1 LPNSRAGRAVLIAL
15 AALAV
20 TAGALVLAVIVLSSR
35 DDAAVHAP
43 SGPGRAYPDRGARH
57 ITPAQRGSVRYDSEP
72 PVSGPHV
79 PVPVT
84 RDGAELSDDQILHAL
99 AAGNVVL
106 VYGTRTPPR
115 ALRALA
121 GEVAGPFDP
130 ALVRAGQAVVLAR
143 RPGSRGVIALAWT
156 RLERVPGPDDPR
168 LRAFAEAWLGRGAR
182 E

>member
-1 LPNSRAGRAVLIAL
+1 MPDSRAGRVVLIAL
-15 AALAV
+15 AALVV
-20 TAGALVLAVIVLSSR
+20 TAGALALAVLVLSSR

-43 SGPGRAYPDRGARH
+43 AGPGQSYPDRGARH

-84 RDGAELSDDQILHAL
+84 RDGAALSDDQILQAL
-99 AAGNVVL
+99 EAGNVVL
-106 VYGTRTPPR
+106 VYGTRTTPR
-115 ALRALA
+115 ALRLLA
-121 GEVAGPFDP
+121 ADVAGPFDP

-143 RPGSRGVIALAWT
+143 RPGTRGVIALAWT
-156 RLERVPGPDDPR
+156 RLLRVPGTGDPR

>member
-1 LPNSRAGRAVLIAL
+1 MRNSRAARPILIAL
-15 AALAV
+15 AALVV
-20 TAGALVLAVIVLSSR
+20 TAGALALAVLVLSSR

-43 SGPGRAYPDRGARH
+43 SGPGRVYPDRGARH
-57 ITPAQRGSVRYDSEP
+57 ITPAQRGAVRYDSEP

-99 AAGNVVL
+99 EVGNVVL

-115 ALRALA
+115 ALRVLA
-121 GEVAGPFDP
+121 NDVAGPFDP

-143 RPGSRGVIALAWT
+143 RPGTPGVVALAWT
-156 RLERVPGPDDPR
+156 RLLRVPRADDPR
-168 LRAFAEAWLGRGAR
+168 LSAFAEGWLGRGAR